1 MTYLSFLARVI
12 DTANEKIGRAVAW
25 LAMAMVA
32 VQFVVVVMRYVFG
45 LGSIMMQESVT
56 YMHAVLFMA
65 GAGYTL
71 LHGGHVRI
79 DVFYANASAKRKALV
94 DLAGVALFLV
104 PFCVLIWWYSWPYVA
119 NSWKVFEG
127 SKETSGIQA
136 VFLLK
141 SVILLFAAL
150 VLAQGLSM
158 ALRALLVLGG
168 ADEPPASEK
177 QGR

>member
-1 MTYLSFLARVI
+1 MNSLAFLVRLI
-12 DTANEKIGRAVAW
+12 DAANEKIGRAVAW
-25 LAMAMVA
+25 LALAMVA

-45 LGSIMMQESVT
+45 IGSIMMQESVI
-56 YMHAVLFMA
+56 YMHAMLFMA

-79 DVFYANASAKRKALV
+79 DVFYAKASAKKKALV
-94 DLAGVALFLV
+94 DVAGVVLFLV
-104 PFCVLIWWYSWPYVA
+104 PVCVLIWWYSWPYAA

-150 VLAQGLSM
+150 MLAQGVSM
-158 ALRALLVLGG
+158 AMRALLVLGG
-168 ADEPPASEK
+168 ADDKSASGK
-177 QGR
+177 PGR